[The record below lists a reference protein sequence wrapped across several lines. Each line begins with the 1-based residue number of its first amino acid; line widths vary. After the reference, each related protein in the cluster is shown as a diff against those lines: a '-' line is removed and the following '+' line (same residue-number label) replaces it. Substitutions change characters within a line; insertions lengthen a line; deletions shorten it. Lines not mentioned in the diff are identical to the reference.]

1 MSLGPLFW
9 TPTVQGLLNY
19 EYVRD
24 NPEQLDD
31 SSWQVGLPQTII
43 DDIKASLRGPE
54 RLSYYQIT
62 PLRRPTL
69 NRKIQQLYESGV
81 VLLIGT
87 DSGIPMNFHSQTT
100 WRELDGPKPHS
111 KITPDSYTALVNPAE
126 FPGPSKPR
134 EIWSTPPGT

>member
-1 MSLGPLFW
+1 MIRERTAKMSLGPLFW

-31 SSWQVGLPQTII
+31 PSWQVGLPQSII
-43 DDIKASLRGPE
+43 DDIKGSLKKPGQ
-54 RLSYYQIT
+54 LGYYQIT

-69 NRKIQQLYESGV
+69 ARKISQLSESGV

-100 WRELDGPKPHS
+100 AAPHQS
-111 KITPDSYTALVNPAE
+111 PAGRRHRDQARKKME
-126 FPGPSKPR
+126 VSHKKAQKAQKVHA
-134 EIWSTPPGT
+134 